1 MTYDT
6 IVLSGNS
13 TNAVVTMG
21 AIQMLHDNGKL
32 KNISNY
38 VGTSSGS
45 ILGCLMS
52 VGYTPIDL
60 LCHLCSNKTY
70 SKIKGL
76 DVTNILS
83 FSESG
88 LMSFEPISNELSTLF
103 TDKIGFIPT
112 LKQIQDLF
120 NKTVVLVTYNLTKQR
135 REYIRATTH
144 PDLSV
149 ITAIRMSS
157 NFPFVFKHFCYDGNY
172 YVDGGL
178 VDNFA
183 VEYAELLGNHCV
195 GVCTINKPS
204 AFNPNDSY
212 IEYIRKLF
220 FTFIRSRIQDKIDRT
235 NLTDII
241 TINQPCAFFNFT
253 HSSLTLIDLFDRGYD
268 QARQNNL
275 FMVDT
280 LK

>member
-60 LCHLCSNKTY
+60 LCHLCSNK
-70 SKIKGL
+70 
-76 DVTNILS
+76 
-83 FSESG
+83 
-88 LMSFEPISNELSTLF
+88 SFEPISNELSTLF